1 MYLKVSGSTITYP
14 YSVQNLK
21 NENPSISFPTII
33 ADSLL
38 ESFNIYKVET
48 KSSGYDSD
56 DTKDVTEVTPT
67 LSGSVYVQ
75 TYNITDADEE
85 TINKRRE
92 IKWSEVRSN
101 RDSLLSEC
109 DWTQFNDSPISG
121 STLTDWQTYRQSLRD
136 ITNQSTPYDITWPN
150 RPSQKL
156 KDIYLIFISKK
167 R

>member
-14 YSVQNLK
+14 YSIQNLK
-21 NENPSISFPTII
+21 NENPNTSFPTII

-38 ESFNIYKVET
+38 ESFNIYQVEI

-56 DTKDVTEVTPT
+56 DLKDVTEVTPT
-67 LSGSVYVQ
+67 LSGSIYIQ
-75 TYNITDADEE
+75 TYTISDADTE

-92 IKWSEVRSN
+92 IKWSEVRSS
-101 RDSLLSEC
+101 RDSLLSES

-136 ITNQSTPYDITWPN
+136 ITNQSDPYDITWPN
-150 RPSQKL
+150 IPS
-156 KDIYLIFISKK
+156 
-167 R
+167 

>member
-21 NENPSISFPTII
+21 NENPNTSFPTII

-38 ESFNIYKVET
+38 ESFNIYQVEI

-56 DTKDVTEVTPT
+56 DSKDVTEVTPT

-75 TYNITDADEE
+75 TYEITDADTE

-136 ITNQSTPYDITWPN
+136 ITNQSDPYDITWPN
-150 RPSQKL
+150 IPS
-156 KDIYLIFISKK
+156 
-167 R
+167 

>member
-21 NENPSISFPTII
+21 YENLNTSFPTII

-38 ESFNIYKVET
+38 ESFNIYKVEA
-48 KSSGYDSD
+48 KNSGYDSD

-121 STLTDWQTYRQSLRD
+121 STLIDWQTYRQSLRD

-150 RPSQKL
+150 KPS
-156 KDIYLIFISKK
+156 
-167 R
+167 

>member
-38 ESFNIYKVET
+38 ESFSIYKVET

-92 IKWSEVRSN
+92 IKWSEVRSG
-101 RDSLLSEC
+101 RDSLLSES

-150 RPSQKL
+150 KPS
-156 KDIYLIFISKK
+156 
-167 R
+167 

>member
-38 ESFNIYKVET
+38 ESFSIYKVET

-150 RPSQKL
+150 RPS
-156 KDIYLIFISKK
+156 
-167 R
+167 

>member
-1 MYLKVSGSTITYP
+1 MYLKVSGSTIIYP

-21 NENPSISFPTII
+21 YENLNTSFPTII
-33 ADSLL
+33 TDSLL
-38 ESFNIYKVET
+38 ESFNIYKVEQ
-48 KSSGYDSD
+48 KNSGYDSD

-121 STLTDWQTYRQSLRD
+121 STLIDWQTYRQSLRD
-136 ITNQSTPYDITWPN
+136 ITNQSTPYDITWPSK
-150 RPSQKL
+150 PS
-156 KDIYLIFISKK
+156 
-167 R
+167 

>member
-21 NENPSISFPTII
+21 NENPNTSFPTII

-150 RPSQKL
+150 KPS
-156 KDIYLIFISKK
+156 
-167 R
+167 

>member
-14 YSVQNLK
+14 YSIQNLK
-21 NENPSISFPTII
+21 NENPNTSFPTII

-38 ESFNIYKVET
+38 ESFNIYQVEI

-56 DTKDVTEVTPT
+56 DSKDVTEVTPT

-75 TYNITDADEE
+75 TYEITDADTE

-136 ITNQSTPYDITWPN
+136 ITNQSDPYDITWPN
-150 RPSQKL
+150 IPS
-156 KDIYLIFISKK
+156 
-167 R
+167 

>member
-21 NENPSISFPTII
+21 NENPNTSFPTII

-48 KSSGYDSD
+48 KNSGYDSD
-56 DTKDVTEVTPT
+56 DAKDVTEVTPT

-121 STLTDWQTYRQSLRD
+121 STLIDWQTYRQSLRD

-150 RPSQKL
+150 KPS
-156 KDIYLIFISKK
+156 
-167 R
+167 

>member
-38 ESFNIYKVET
+38 ESFNIYKVEK

-150 RPSQKL
+150 KPS
-156 KDIYLIFISKK
+156 
-167 R
+167 

>member
-21 NENPSISFPTII
+21 NENPNISFPTII
-33 ADSLL
+33 SDSLL
-38 ESFNIYKVET
+38 ESFNIYQVEM
-48 KSSGYDSD
+48 KNSGYASD

-67 LSGSVYVQ
+67 LSGSIYIQ
-75 TYNITDADEE
+75 TYTISDADTD

-92 IKWSEVRSN
+92 IKWSGVRSG
-101 RDSLLSEC
+101 RDSLLSES

-136 ITNQSTPYDITWPN
+136 ITNQSDPYDITWPN
-150 RPSQKL
+150 IPS
-156 KDIYLIFISKK
+156 
-167 R
+167 

>member
-48 KSSGYDSD
+48 KTSGYDND
-56 DTKDVTEVTPT
+56 DSKDVTEVTPA

-121 STLTDWQTYRQSLRD
+121 STLIDWQTYRQSLRD

-150 RPSQKL
+150 KPS
-156 KDIYLIFISKK
+156 
-167 R
+167 

>member
-21 NENPSISFPTII
+21 NENPNTSFPTII

-38 ESFNIYKVET
+38 ESFNIYKVEA
-48 KSSGYDSD
+48 KNSGYDND

-121 STLTDWQTYRQSLRD
+121 STLIDWQTYRQSLRD

-150 RPSQKL
+150 KPS
-156 KDIYLIFISKK
+156 
-167 R
+167 